1 MTVTTLAQANWD
13 RLGPSLADAI
23 VDTLIM
29 VSTTLIVS
37 GILGL
42 GLGMLLY
49 TPRTGGILQNRFV
62 YFIVNLLVNFVRPI
76 PFIILLAFAQ
86 PLTVIVMG
94 GSIGRGP
101 ATFVMVIAATFSV
114 ARVVEQNLVSID
126 PGVIEAAR
134 SMGASP
140 WKIITS
146 VIVPEALGP
155 LILGY
160 TFLFIAIVDMSAMA
174 GYVGGGGLGDFA
186 IVYGYR
192 AFEWE
197 VTVVATLIIIVLVQA
212 VQGSDPAA
220 IVADLADMEQRL
232 APRVKDIDYGVPGQG
247 ETTELDEAFY
257 EYPLESVG
265 RFMRSPDLARA
276 EDTPLSESEADV
288 EKPKRHAR
296 NIKRRKETER

>member
-49 TPRTGGILQNRFV
+49 TTRTGGILQNRFV

-160 TFLFIAIVDMSAMA
+160 TVRFIAIVDMSALA

-192 AFEWE
+192 AYDWE

-212 VQGSDPAA
+212 AQFFGNWLSSKV
-220 IVADLADMEQRL
+220 
-232 APRVKDIDYGVPGQG
+232 
-247 ETTELDEAFY
+247 
-257 EYPLESVG
+257 
-265 RFMRSPDLARA
+265 MRR
-276 EDTPLSESEADV
+276 
-288 EKPKRHAR
+288 
-296 NIKRRKETER
+296 

>member
-13 RLGPSLADAI
+13 RLGPSLAEAI

-29 VSTTLIVS
+29 VSTTLIIS

-49 TPRTGGILQNRFV
+49 TTRTGGILQNRFV

-160 TFLFIAIVDMSAMA
+160 TFIFIAVIDMSAMA
-174 GYVGGGGLGDFA
+174 GYIGGGGVGDFA

-192 AFEWE
+192 AFEPQ
-197 VTVVATLIIIVLVQA
+197 VTWAAVLVIVVI
-212 VQGSDPAA
+212 VQ
-220 IVADLADMEQRL
+220 LAQFL
-232 APRVKDIDYGVPGQG
+232 GNWLSKKV
-247 ETTELDEAFY
+247 
-257 EYPLESVG
+257 
-265 RFMRSPDLARA
+265 MRR
-276 EDTPLSESEADV
+276 
-288 EKPKRHAR
+288 
-296 NIKRRKETER
+296 

>member
-1 MTVTTLAQANWD
+1 M
-13 RLGPSLADAI
+13 
-23 VDTLIM
+23 
-29 VSTTLIVS
+29 
-37 GILGL
+37 
-42 GLGMLLY
+42 
-49 TPRTGGILQNRFV
+49 
-62 YFIVNLLVNFVRPI
+62 NFVRPI

-86 PLTVIVMG
+86 PLTVAVMG

-114 ARVVEQNLVSID
+114 ARVVEQNLVAID

-212 VQGSDPAA
+212 AQFFGNWLSSKV
-220 IVADLADMEQRL
+220 
-232 APRVKDIDYGVPGQG
+232 
-247 ETTELDEAFY
+247 
-257 EYPLESVG
+257 
-265 RFMRSPDLARA
+265 MRR
-276 EDTPLSESEADV
+276 
-288 EKPKRHAR
+288 
-296 NIKRRKETER
+296 